1 MSNKALWQILD
12 TIEDNY
18 EDIDIYELEID
29 IKSKMGEDYIVG
41 VWDHE
46 DYELCDL
53 PETIVEWISNNTK
66 GKVVVDLQADTFETK
81 DDEGFFSVVALK
93 TKEV

>member
-1 MSNKALWQILD
+1 MANKALWEVLD

-18 EDIDIYELEID
+18 EDIDICELEAD
-29 IKSKMGEDYIVG
+29 IESKMGGDYTVG

-53 PETIVEWISNNTK
+53 PETIVEWIRDNTK
-66 GKVVVDLQADTFETK
+66 DKVVVDLQANTLETK
-81 DDEGFFSVVALK
+81 DSEGFFSVVALK
-93 TKEV
+93 IKEV

>member
-1 MSNKALWQILD
+1 MANKALWQILD

-29 IKSKMGEDYIVG
+29 LKSKMGKDYIIG

-46 DYELCDL
+46 DYE
-53 PETIVEWISNNTK
+53 SNSYHPQC
-66 GKVVVDLQADTFETK
+66 LRSRSQ
-81 DDEGFFSVVALK
+81 S
-93 TKEV
+93 

>member
-1 MSNKALWQILD
+1 MSNKALWQVLD

-18 EDIDIYELEID
+18 EDIDICELEAD
-29 IKSKMGEDYIVG
+29 IESKMGEDYIVA

-66 GKVVVDLQADTFETK
+66 GKVVVDLQVDTLETK
-81 DDEGFFSVVALK
+81 DSEGFFSVVALK
-93 TKEV
+93 IKEV